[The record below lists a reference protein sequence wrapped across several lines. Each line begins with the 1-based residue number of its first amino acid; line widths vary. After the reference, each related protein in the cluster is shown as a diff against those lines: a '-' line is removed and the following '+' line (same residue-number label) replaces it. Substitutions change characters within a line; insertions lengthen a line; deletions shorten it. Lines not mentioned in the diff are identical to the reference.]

1 MRGGREGVTLAGM
14 DPHESHL
21 LEVKSG
27 VLHTYDGEAHEVH
40 GGAYLSPEGF
50 LATSAELDRLRAH
63 HADSHSNQGVV
74 IVLGAALLGLAAG
87 FWLGR
92 RGDD

>member
-1 MRGGREGVTLAGM
+1 MTQGGVTCARM
-14 DPHESHL
+14 DPHL

-27 VLHTYDGEAHEVH
+27 VLHGWDGEAHEVH
-40 GGAYLSPEGF
+40 GGAYLSPEGV
-50 LATSAELDRLRAH
+50 LATSTELSRLREH
-63 HADSHSNQGVV
+63 HAETRSNKGVV

-92 RGDD
+92 RPRDE